1 MIARRVLIAVLAATL
16 LSPAAAPFAQVRT
29 QDIPIVPAIPAPT
42 TEETPPT
49 PFTPSGPIQPVELSV
64 MTYNVEGLPWPVR
77 AGRGSKLKAIGR
89 ELAVLRERGLQP
101 DVVLLQ
107 EGFRDEV
114 ADLIELSGYPYV
126 AKGPRKKQRD
136 PSPFAKDDRPRYKRV
151 KYIRKGEGWGKWG
164 SSGLWVLSDH
174 PINWV
179 KSHAYRYCAGL
190 DCLANKGVML
200 VSLQVPGLPTPV
212 EIADT
217 HLNSK
222 GASGVP
228 RNRNR
233 MAHHLQAEE
242 LGHFMETDRT
252 PGAPLIVG
260 GDFNVM
266 HAPDRY
272 DYVMQRYPFDVVS
285 QVCFQT
291 PDSCDAKISADG
303 DAPWLDTQDLIGFKQ
318 GDRVAIR
325 PVQVEARFDGS
336 TTGGPVLSD
345 HDAYEVTFRLTP
357 IPVLA
362 IPPRKP

>member
-1 MIARRVLIAVLAATL
+1 MMGRRATAALMAALVLTTPALAQEV
-16 LSPAAAPFAQVRT
+16 PF
-29 QDIPIVPAIPAPT
+29 VPAIPAPT
-42 TEETPPT
+42 TEDTPPA
-49 PFTPSGPIQPVELSV
+49 PFTPIGPMQPVEFSV

-77 AGRGSKLKAIGR
+77 TGRGSKLKEIGR
-89 ELAVLRERGLQP
+89 QLASLREKGLEP

-114 ADLIELSGYPYV
+114 DDLIELSGYPYV

-136 PSPFAKDDRPRYKRV
+136 GSQLTQEDRPRYKRV
-151 KYIRKGEGWGKWG
+151 KYRRKGEGWGKWG
-164 SSGLWVLSDH
+164 SSGLWVLSNH

-179 KSHAYRYCAGL
+179 KSHAYHYCAGL

-200 VSLQVPGLPTPV
+200 VSLEVPGLPVPV

-228 RNRNR
+228 RNRNQT
-233 MAHHLQAEE
+233 AHHLQAAE
-242 LGHFMETDRT
+242 LGQFMQTDRT

-266 HAPDRY
+266 HAPDRF

-291 PDSCDAKISADG
+291 PESCDAKISADG
-303 DAPWLDTQDLIGFKQ
+303 DAPWLDTQDLIGFKA

-325 PVQVEARFDGS
+325 PIQVEARFDGS
-336 TTGGPVLSD
+336 ATGGPVLSD

-357 IPVLA
+357 IPVLPV
-362 IPPRKP
+362 PPHKP

>member
-1 MIARRVLIAVLAATL
+1 MTARVLTAALLVAL
-16 LSPAAAPFAQVRT
+16 LSPVAVAA
-29 QDIPIVPAIPAPT
+29 QDVPIVPAIPAPA
-42 TEETPPT
+42 TEDTPPA
-49 PFTPSGPIQPVELSV
+49 PFHPVGPMKPVELSV

-77 AGRGSKLKAIGR
+77 SGRGSKLKAIGR
-89 ELAVLRERGLQP
+89 QLADLREKGLEP
-101 DVVLLQ
+101 DVVLIQ
-107 EGFRDEV
+107 EGFRDEID
-114 ADLIELSGYPYV
+114 DLIELSGYPHV

-136 PSPFAKDDRPRYKRV
+136 GSQLKQEDRPRYKRV
-151 KYIRKGEGWGKWG
+151 KYRRKGEGWGKWG
-164 SSGLWVLSDH
+164 SSGLWVLSNH

-179 KSHAYRYCAGL
+179 KSHAYHYCAGL

-200 VSLQVPGLPTPV
+200 VSLDVPGLPVPV

-233 MAHHLQAEE
+233 TAHHLQAQE
-242 LGHFMETDRT
+242 LGQFMQTDRT

-266 HAPDRY
+266 HAPDRF

-285 QVCFQT
+285 QVCFRT
-291 PDSCDAKISADG
+291 PQSCDAKISADG

-325 PVQVEARFDGS
+325 PIQVEARFDGS
-336 TTGGPVLSD
+336 ITGGPVLSD

-357 IPVLA
+357 LPAVA
-362 IPPRKP
+362 KN

>member
-1 MIARRVLIAVLAATL
+1 MTARVLIVALLAAL
-16 LSPAAAPFAQVRT
+16 LPAMALAQDV
-29 QDIPIVPAIPAPT
+29 PLVPAIPTPK
-42 TEETPPT
+42 TEDTPPA
-49 PFTPSGPIQPVELSV
+49 PFKPIGPIQPVELSV
-64 MTYNVEGLPWPVR
+64 MTYNVEGLPWPIR
-77 AGRGSKLKAIGR
+77 SGRGSKLKEIGR
-89 ELAVLRERGLQP
+89 QLAALREKGLEP

-114 ADLIELSGYPYV
+114 DDLIELSGYQYV

-136 PSPFAKDDRPRYKRV
+136 GSQLTREDRPRYKRV
-151 KYIRKGEGWGKWG
+151 KYRRKGEGWGKWG
-164 SSGLWVLSDH
+164 SSGLWVLSNH

-179 KSHAYRYCAGL
+179 KSHAYHYCAGL

-200 VSLQVPGLPTPV
+200 VSLEVPGLPTPV

-233 MAHHLQAEE
+233 TAHHLQAAE
-242 LGHFMETDRT
+242 LAQFMAADRT

-266 HAPDRY
+266 HAPDRF

-285 QVCFQT
+285 QVCFRT

-325 PVQVEARFDGS
+325 PIQVEARFDGS
-336 TTGGPVLSD
+336 ATGGPVLSD

-357 IPVLA
+357 IPTLPV
-362 IPPRKP
+362 PPHKP

>member
-1 MIARRVLIAVLAATL
+1 MIVRRVLTAAVALAL
-16 LSPAAAPFAQVRT
+16 LTVGTVRAQDVAP
-29 QDIPIVPAIPAPT
+29 IPGPQIPEPK
-42 TEETPPT
+42 TEETPPA
-49 PFTPSGPIQPVELSV
+49 PFQPIGPIRPVEFSV

-77 AGRGSKLKAIGR
+77 SGRGSKLKDIGR
-89 ELAVLRERGLQP
+89 QLAALREKGLEP

-114 ADLIELSGYPYV
+114 DDLIELSGYPYV

-136 PSPFAKDDRPRYKRV
+136 GSQLTQEDKPHYKRV
-151 KYIRKGEGWGKWG
+151 KYRRKGEGWGKWG
-164 SSGLWVLSDH
+164 SSGLWVLSNH

-179 KSHAYRYCAGL
+179 KSHAYHYCAGL

-200 VSLQVPGLPTPV
+200 VSLDVPGLPVPV

-233 MAHHLQAEE
+233 TAHHLQAAE
-242 LGHFMETDRT
+242 LGQFMQTDRT

-272 DYVMQRYPFDVVS
+272 DYVMQRYPFEVVS
-285 QVCFQT
+285 QVCFKM
-291 PDSCDAKISADG
+291 PNSCDAKISADG

-318 GDRVAIR
+318 GDKVAIR
-325 PVQVEARFDGS
+325 PIQVEARFDGS
-336 TTGGPVLSD
+336 ATGGPVLSD

-357 IPVLA
+357 IPVLPV
-362 IPPRKP
+362 PPHKP

>member
-1 MIARRVLIAVLAATL
+1 MIAHRLIAAALLAAL
-16 LSPAAAPFAQVRT
+16 LSPAMARAQDAPV
-29 QDIPIVPAIPAPT
+29 VPAIPAPA
-42 TEETPPT
+42 TEDTPPA
-49 PFTPSGPIQPVELSV
+49 PFHPVGPIKPIELSV

-77 AGRGSKLKAIGR
+77 SGRGSKLKAIGR
-89 ELAVLRERGLQP
+89 QLAALREKGLEP
-101 DVVLLQ
+101 DVVLIQ

-114 ADLIELSGYPYV
+114 DDLIELSGYPHV
-126 AKGPRKKQRD
+126 AKGPRKRQRD
-136 PSPFAKDDRPRYKRV
+136 GSQLTREDRPRYKRV
-151 KYIRKGEGWGKWG
+151 KYRRKGEGWGKWG

-179 KSHAYRYCAGL
+179 KSHAYHYCAGL

-200 VSLQVPGLPTPV
+200 VSLDVPGLPVPV

-233 MAHHLQAEE
+233 TAHHLQAAE
-242 LGHFMETDRT
+242 LGQFMQTDRT

-266 HAPDRY
+266 HAPDRF

-285 QVCFQT
+285 QVCFRT
-291 PDSCDAKISADG
+291 PESCDAKISADG

-325 PVQVEARFDGS
+325 PIQVEARFDGS

-357 IPVLA
+357 LPA
-362 IPPRKP
+362 TKP

>member
-1 MIARRVLIAVLAATL
+1 MTGRRVI
-16 LSPAAAPFAQVRT
+16 AAAVGLSVAALALTTPVAAQEV
-29 QDIPIVPAIPAPT
+29 PPVPAIPAPT
-42 TEETPPT
+42 TEETPPA
-49 PFTPSGPIQPVELSV
+49 PFRPIGPIQPVELSV

-77 AGRGSKLKAIGR
+77 TGRGSKLKEIGR
-89 ELAVLRERGLQP
+89 QLASLREKGLEP

-114 ADLIELSGYPYV
+114 DDLIELSGYPYV

-136 PSPFAKDDRPRYKRV
+136 GSQLTREDRPRYKRV
-151 KYIRKGEGWGKWG
+151 KYRRKGEGWGKWG
-164 SSGLWVLSDH
+164 SSGLWVLSNH

-179 KSHAYRYCAGL
+179 KSHAYHYCAGL

-200 VSLQVPGLPTPV
+200 VSLEVPGLPVPV

-233 MAHHLQAEE
+233 TAHHLQAAE
-242 LGHFMETDRT
+242 LGQFMQTDRT

-272 DYVMQRYPFDVVS
+272 DYVMQRYPFEVVS
-285 QVCFQT
+285 QVCFQA
-291 PDSCDAKISADG
+291 PRSCDAKISADG
-303 DAPWLDTQDLIGFKQ
+303 DAPWLDTQDLIGFKP
-318 GDRVAIR
+318 GDKVAIR

-336 TTGGPVLSD
+336 ATGGPVLSD

-357 IPVLA
+357 IPTLPV
-362 IPPRKP
+362 PPHKP

>member
-1 MIARRVLIAVLAATL
+1 MIDRRVLIAALAATL
-16 LSPAAAPFAQVRT
+16 LSPAWAASAQAV
-29 QDIPIVPAIPAPT
+29 PVVPAIPAPT
-42 TEETPPT
+42 TEDTPPA
-49 PFTPSGPIQPVELSV
+49 PFKPTGPIQPVELSV
-64 MTYNVEGLPWPVR
+64 MTYNVEGLPWPIR
-77 AGRGSKLKAIGR
+77 MGRGSKLKAIGR
-89 ELAVLRERGLQP
+89 ELAALREKGLQP

-114 ADLIELSGYPYV
+114 EELIELSGYPHV

-136 PSPFAKDDRPRYKRV
+136 PNPFSKDDRPRYKKV

-242 LGHFMETDRT
+242 LGRFMETDRT

-266 HAPDRY
+266 HAPRPLRLRDAALSVRRG
-272 DYVMQRYPFDVVS
+272 QPGLL
-285 QVCFQT
+285 
-291 PDSCDAKISADG
+291 PDARQ
-303 DAPWLDTQDLIGFKQ
+303 LRRQDLGRRRRALARHPGPDRLQ
-318 GDRVAIR
+318 AGRPRGDPADPGR
-325 PVQVEARFDGS
+325 
-336 TTGGPVLSD
+336 GPVRRLD
-345 HDAYEVTFRLTP
+345 HRRTRAVRPRRL
-357 IPVLA
+357 
-362 IPPRKP
+362 

>member
-1 MIARRVLIAVLAATL
+1 MSPRRLTAALVAALLASAPTALAQNGAQDAPMVL
-16 LSPAAAPFAQVRT
+16 
-29 QDIPIVPAIPAPT
+29 AIPAPA
-42 TEETPPT
+42 TEDTPPAA
-49 PFTPSGPIQPVELSV
+49 FQPVGPMQPVTLSV

-77 AGRGSKLKAIGR
+77 SGRGSKLKAIG
-89 ELAVLRERGLQP
+89 EQLAALRARGLQP

-107 EGFRDEV
+107 EGFRAEV
-114 ADLIELSGYPYV
+114 ADLIALSGYAHV
-126 AKGPRKKQRD
+126 ARGPRKKQRD
-136 PSPFAKDDRPRYKRV
+136 GSQLSREDRPRYKRV
-151 KYIRKGEGWGKWG
+151 KYRRKGEGLGKWG

-179 KSHAYRYCAGL
+179 KSHAYHYCAGL

-200 VSLQVPGLPTPV
+200 VSLDVPGLPVPV

-233 MAHHLQAEE
+233 VAHHLQAAE
-242 LGHFMETDRT
+242 LGRFMQADRT

-272 DYVMQRYPFDVVS
+272 DYVMQRYPFEVVS

-303 DAPWLDTQDLIGFKQ
+303 DAPWLDTQDLIGFKP

-325 PVQVEARFDGS
+325 PIQVEARFDGS
-336 TTGGPVLSD
+336 TTGGPMLSD

-357 IPVLA
+357 LPA
-362 IPPRKP
+362 PKP

>member
-1 MIARRVLIAVLAATL
+1 MKARVLIAAALLAAL
-16 LSPAAAPFAQVRT
+16 LSPALAPAQDV
-29 QDIPIVPAIPAPT
+29 PVVPAIPAPA
-42 TEETPPT
+42 TEDTPPA
-49 PFTPSGPIQPVELSV
+49 PFRPIGPIKPVELSV

-77 AGRGSKLKAIGR
+77 SGRGSKLKDIGR
-89 ELAVLRERGLQP
+89 QLAALREKGVEP
-101 DVVLLQ
+101 DVVLIQ
-107 EGFRDEV
+107 EGFREEV
-114 ADLIELSGYPYV
+114 DDLIELSGYPHV
-126 AKGPRKKQRD
+126 AKGPRKRQRD
-136 PSPFAKDDRPRYKRV
+136 GSQLTREDRPRYKRV
-151 KYIRKGEGWGKWG
+151 KYRRKGEGWGKWG
-164 SSGLWVLSDH
+164 SSGLWVLSNY

-179 KSHAYRYCAGL
+179 KSHAYHYCAGL

-200 VSLQVPGLPTPV
+200 VSLEVPGLPTPV

-233 MAHHLQAEE
+233 TAHHLQAEE
-242 LGHFMETDRT
+242 LGRFMETDRT

-266 HAPDRY
+266 HAPDRF

-285 QVCFQT
+285 QVCFRT
-291 PDSCDAKISADG
+291 PESCDAKISADG

-318 GDRVAIR
+318 GDRVGIR
-325 PVQVEARFDGS
+325 PIQVEARFDGS
-336 TTGGPVLSD
+336 ATGGPVLSD

-357 IPVLA
+357 IPTLPL
-362 IPPRKP
+362 PPHKP

>member
-1 MIARRVLIAVLAATL
+1 MAGRVPTAALVAVLLLAPPALAREQTSVQAPATEDTP
-16 LSPAAAPFAQVRT
+16 PAAFR
-29 QDIPIVPAIPAPT
+29 PI
-42 TEETPPT
+42 
-49 PFTPSGPIQPVELSV
+49 GPMKPVELSV

-77 AGRGSKLKAIGR
+77 SGRGSKLKEIGR
-89 ELAVLRERGLQP
+89 QLAALREKGLEP

-114 ADLIELSGYPYV
+114 DDLIELSGYPYV

-136 PSPFAKDDRPRYKRV
+136 GSLLTQEDRPRYKRV
-151 KYIRKGEGWGKWG
+151 KYRRKGEGWGKWG
-164 SSGLWVLSDH
+164 SSGLWVLSNH

-179 KSHAYRYCAGL
+179 KSHAYHYCAGL

-200 VSLQVPGLPTPV
+200 VSLDVPGLPVPV

-233 MAHHLQAEE
+233 TAHHLQAAE
-242 LGHFMETDRT
+242 LGRFMETDRT

-272 DYVMQRYPFDVVS
+272 DYVMQRYPFEVVS
-285 QVCFQT
+285 QVCFQV
-291 PDSCDAKISADG
+291 PESCDAKISADG

-318 GDRVAIR
+318 GDRVGIR
-325 PVQVEARFDGS
+325 PIQVEARFDGS
-336 TTGGPVLSD
+336 ATGGPVLSD

-357 IPVLA
+357 LPVA
-362 IPPRKP
+362 AQR

>member
-1 MIARRVLIAVLAATL
+1 MIERRLIAAALLAAL
-16 LSPAAAPFAQVRT
+16 LAFRPALARDLPS
-29 QDIPIVPAIPAPT
+29 VPSIPAPA
-42 TEETPPT
+42 TEDTPHARFHPIGPT
-49 PFTPSGPIQPVELSV
+49 RPVELSV

-77 AGRGSKLKAIGR
+77 SGRGSKLKEIGR
-89 ELAVLRERGLQP
+89 QLAGLREKGLEP

-107 EGFRDEV
+107 EGFRAEV
-114 ADLIELSGYPYV
+114 DDLIELSGYPYV

-136 PSPFAKDDRPRYKRV
+136 GSQLTKEDRPRYKRV
-151 KYIRKGEGWGKWG
+151 KYRRKGEGWGKWG
-164 SSGLWVLSDH
+164 SSGLWVLSNH
-174 PINWV
+174 PIRWV
-179 KSHAYRYCAGL
+179 KSHAYHYCAGL

-200 VSLQVPGLPTPV
+200 VSLDVPGLPVPV

-233 MAHHLQAEE
+233 IAHHLQAEE
-242 LGHFMETDRT
+242 LGRFMGTDRT

-266 HAPDRY
+266 HAPDRF
-272 DYVMQRYPFDVVS
+272 DYVMQRYPFEVVS
-285 QVCFQT
+285 QVCFQV

-318 GDRVAIR
+318 GDRVGIR
-325 PVQVEARFDGS
+325 PILVEARFDGS
-336 TTGGPVLSD
+336 ATGGPVLSD

-357 IPVLA
+357 LPA
-362 IPPRKP
+362 TAKR

>member
-1 MIARRVLIAVLAATL
+1 LT
-16 LSPAAAPFAQVRT
+16 
-29 QDIPIVPAIPAPT
+29 
-42 TEETPPT
+42 
-49 PFTPSGPIQPVELSV
+49 
-64 MTYNVEGLPWPVR
+64 
-77 AGRGSKLKAIGR
+77 
-89 ELAVLRERGLQP
+89 
-101 DVVLLQ
+101 
-107 EGFRDEV
+107 
-114 ADLIELSGYPYV
+114 
-126 AKGPRKKQRD
+126 
-136 PSPFAKDDRPRYKRV
+136 KDDRPRYKRV
-151 KYIRKGEGWGKWG
+151 KYRRKGEGWGKWG

-200 VSLQVPGLPTPV
+200 VSLEVPGLPTPV

-272 DYVMQRYPFDVVS
+272 DYVMQRYPFEVVS
-285 QVCFQT
+285 QVCFEEPRQ
-291 PDSCDAKISADG
+291 
-303 DAPWLDTQDLIGFKQ
+303 LRRQDLGRRRRALARHPGPDRLQ
-318 GDRVAIR
+318 GRRQGRDPADPGR
-325 PVQVEARFDGS
+325 
-336 TTGGPVLSD
+336 GPVR
-345 HDAYEVTFRLTP
+345 RLGHGRAGA
-357 IPVLA
+357 VR
-362 IPPRKP
+362 PRRL

>member
-1 MIARRVLIAVLAATL
+1 MIARRLNSILAAAALVAALLSSGPVLAQD
-16 LSPAAAPFAQVRT
+16 APLVL
-29 QDIPIVPAIPAPT
+29 AIPAPS
-42 TEETPPT
+42 TENTPPVAFR
-49 PFTPSGPIQPVELSV
+49 PIGPIKPIELSV
-64 MTYNVEGLPWPVR
+64 MTYNVEGLPWP
-77 AGRGSKLKAIGR
+77 LKAIG
-89 ELAVLRERGLQP
+89 EQLAALRARGLQP

-107 EGFRDEV
+107 EGFRGEV

-126 AKGPRKKQRD
+126 ARGPRKKQRD
-136 PSPFAKDDRPRYKRV
+136 GSQLSREDRPRYKRV
-151 KYIRKGEGWGKWG
+151 KYRRKGEGWGKWG

-179 KSHAYRYCAGL
+179 KSHAYHYCAGL

-200 VSLQVPGLPTPV
+200 VSLDVPGLPTPV

-233 MAHHLQAEE
+233 VAHHLQAAE
-242 LGHFMETDRT
+242 LGRFMQADRT

-318 GDRVAIR
+318 GDQVSVR
-325 PVQVEARFDGS
+325 PIQVEARFDGS
-336 TTGGPVLSD
+336 VTGGPMLSD

-357 IPVLA
+357 LPA
-362 IPPRKP
+362 ASKP